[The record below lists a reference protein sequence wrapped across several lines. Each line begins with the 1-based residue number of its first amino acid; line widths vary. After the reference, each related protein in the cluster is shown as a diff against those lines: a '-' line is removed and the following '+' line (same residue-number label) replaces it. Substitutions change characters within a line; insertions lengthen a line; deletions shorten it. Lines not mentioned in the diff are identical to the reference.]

1 MTKRGALLYGVA
13 NGSDPLTVVVPAF
26 SVKSIQQSTPV
37 PSATNTMT
45 VTLTASYNL
54 ADGSTVTIT
63 GLTGSQTPDSQ
74 TPDSQVLAV
83 TSTLSLLGVTGVW
96 TQSSGQLVLTA
107 ASGGTTSGTACE
119 VMFNLTNPAT
129 AQSSPAVSVSATL
142 ANSVGTIAG
151 DAMTKRGALLLVANC
166 YLCGG
171 VPYGTDP
178 LTVALISSGA
188 PFVVLTALLA

>member
-1 MTKRGALLYGVA
+1 MTKPGALLYGVA
-13 NGSDPLTVVVPAF
+13 NGSDPLTVAMPVF

-45 VTLTASYNL
+45 VTLTASYSL
-54 ADGSTVTIT
+54 AFGSTVTIT
-63 GLTGSQTPDSQ
+63 GLTGSQTPDSA
-74 TPDSQVLAV
+74 SLAV
-83 TSTLSLLGVTGVW
+83 TSTSSLLGTTGVW
-96 TQSSGQLVLTA
+96 NQSSGQLVLTA

-119 VMFNLTNPAT
+119 VRFNLTNPAT

-142 ANSVGTIAG
+142 ANSVGTIAEA
-151 DAMTKRGALLLVANC
+151 AMTKPGALLFGVANC

-178 LTVALISSGA
+178 LTVALISPGA
-188 PFVVLTALLA
+188 PFVFLSALLA